1 MIHLGAASSRPLR
14 VVTQKVLLSCVK
26 VPMVHGCNCL
36 LVLVQARIAMKLME
50 ALRPPAAAGHH
61 PEGQRFI
68 VCLRALKRWQE
79 LEGQREGWS
88 QIFHLFMYLP
98 QKGSKAK
105 SITLNNQVSPVYESL
120 SLAGD
125 SHLADA

>member
-1 MIHLGAASSRPLR
+1 MIYLGAACSRPLR

-26 VPMVHGCNCL
+26 VPMVHGCNRL
-36 LVLVQARIAMKLME
+36 LVLVQARLAMMLME
-50 ALRPPAAAGHH
+50 ALRPPAPASHH
-61 PEGQRFI
+61 PEGRRFI
-68 VCLRALKRWQE
+68 VCLRVLKRWQE

-120 SLAGD
+120 SLVGN